1 MVESFLVVAGQVAT
15 LFLLIGVGFVL
26 AKLGVLTPEGTS
38 QMSTL
43 ALYVV
48 TPCIMTRSFETQREP
63 GMVGTLG
70 IFLAAYVLCTLLG
83 ILLAQCCFRKEPLDR
98 RGPLRFGAAYGNN
111 GFMGLPLVMSVLGS
125 EAAIFG
131 AVSAVGLN
139 ILLWTQG
146 FHTMGGKVTL
156 RSALV
161 NPATVGTAMGLTLF
175 LTGWRPPAPV
185 DNTISFLA
193 DLNTPLPMIVL
204 GAQMAGADLRTAFT
218 NRRLYLVA
226 AVRLVAAPLIA
237 LLVLLPL
244 RLEPMS
250 YCACVVLCAVP
261 PAGATAMLGQ
271 KVGPDTAL
279 AGQTVSAVTLMSML
293 TLPVFAVAARQ
304 LSGLG

>member
-15 LFLLIGVGFVL
+15 LFLLIGAGFIL
-26 AKLGVLTPEGTS
+26 AKLGALTPEGTS

-48 TPCIMTRSFETQREP
+48 TPCIMTRSFETQREA
-63 GMVGTLG
+63 GMVGTLAV
-70 IFLAAYVLCTLLG
+70 FLVAYTVCTLLG
-83 ILLAQCCFRKEPLDR
+83 ILLVQGFFRGEALDQRAPLQ
-98 RGPLRFGAAYGNN
+98 FGSSYGNN

-131 AVSAVGLN
+131 AVSAVTFN

-146 FHTMGGKVTL
+146 LHTMGGKVTL

-161 NPATVGTAMGLTLF
+161 NPATVGAAVGLTLF

-185 DNTISFLA
+185 DNAISFMA
-193 DLNTPLPMIVL
+193 DLNTPLPMLVL
-204 GAQMAGADLRTAFT
+204 GAQMAGADLRSAFT
-218 NRRLYLVA
+218 NGKIYLVA
-226 AVRLVAAPLIA
+226 ALRLLVAPLIA
-237 LLVLLPL
+237 LVVLLPF

-261 PAGATAMLGQ
+261 PAGATAMFSQ
-271 KVGPDTAL
+271 KLYRDTAL
-279 AGQTVSAVTLMSML
+279 AAETVSAATLMSML
-293 TLPVFAVAARQ
+293 TLPLFATAAQ
-304 LSGLG
+304 SLSGLN